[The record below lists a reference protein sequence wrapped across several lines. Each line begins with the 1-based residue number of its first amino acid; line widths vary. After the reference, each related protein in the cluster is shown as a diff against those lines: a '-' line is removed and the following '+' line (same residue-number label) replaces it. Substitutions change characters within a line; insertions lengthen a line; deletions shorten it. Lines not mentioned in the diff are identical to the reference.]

1 MMVGWGMVATPA
13 ASSQEALL
21 IMRRGVEQGHPYRL
35 VVSDV
40 HMPEVDGFE
49 FVRQIHETPELPKAV
64 ILMLTSGERGD
75 DIKRCRELGIA
86 SYLIKPV
93 RRAELRAAITLAILN
108 DGLLIDGP
116 RLSADA
122 SDRAAK
128 VNAGPEL
135 RILLAEDNAVNQ
147 RVVLRILEKAGHSLI
162 IVENGRAAVGIL
174 NDRSFDLILM
184 DIQMPEMDGF
194 EATTL
199 IRQRE
204 RLSGQHIPIIAMT
217 AHAMA
222 GDRERCLDA
231 GMDDYISKPISAGA
245 LLELVAQWAA
255 KKNAGWGSPSRA
267 DSHPIRLNEPQGP
280 LLPIV

>member
-1 MMVGWGMVATPA
+1 
-13 ASSQEALL
+13 
-21 IMRRGVEQGHPYRL
+21 
-35 VVSDV
+35 
-40 HMPEVDGFE
+40 
-49 FVRQIHETPELPKAV
+49 
-64 ILMLTSGERGD
+64 
-75 DIKRCRELGIA
+75 
-86 SYLIKPV
+86 
-93 RRAELRAAITLAILN
+93 
-108 DGLLIDGP
+108 
-116 RLSADA
+116 
-122 SDRAAK
+122 
-128 VNAGPEL
+128 
-135 RILLAEDNAVNQ
+135 
-147 RVVLRILEKAGHSLI
+147 
-162 IVENGRAAVGIL
+162 VGIL